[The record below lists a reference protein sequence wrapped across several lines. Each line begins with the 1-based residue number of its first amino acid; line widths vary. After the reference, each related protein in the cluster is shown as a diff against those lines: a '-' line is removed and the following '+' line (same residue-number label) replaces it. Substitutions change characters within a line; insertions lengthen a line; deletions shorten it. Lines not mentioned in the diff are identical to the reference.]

1 VSLLLTRYVQTS
13 GLEFSGTLLIRR
25 NNDAFRFQYDIKS
38 DDGGSFAAAGPARF
52 VGDRVELVVETLE
65 QSVDYEIDG
74 RHYAVKDVLKGTVFK
89 IDNRIYLILENQL
102 ARFCNEVNLG
112 TEPRRTTD
120 GTYFFR
126 DLGDEG
132 PAAATPELPPTRV
145 AFAHFSSNN

>member
-1 VSLLLTRYVQTS
+1 MVKAGGR
-13 GLEFSGTLLIRR
+13 TLLSSRSRPLPPNSHPQILR
-25 NNDAFRFQYDIKS
+25 KS
-38 DDGGSFAAAGPARF
+38 
-52 VGDRVELVVETLE
+52 L
-65 QSVDYEIDG
+65 
-74 RHYAVKDVLKGTVFK
+74 K

>member
-1 VSLLLTRYVQTS
+1 MLCLLISTAIVAGEGARELAGDPVPYRAFAREFAAGSYVQTS

-74 RHYAVKDVLKGTVFK
+74 RHYAVKDVLKGTFFK
-89 IDNRIYLILENQL
+89 IEPPQQ
-102 ARFCNEVNLG
+102 NLWVRSG
-112 TEPRRTTD
+112 S
-120 GTYFFR
+120 G
-126 DLGDEG
+126 
-132 PAAATPELPPTRV
+132 
-145 AFAHFSSNN
+145 S